1 MAKELQDE
9 TNAKRTQREEMEKTN
24 SEMKKKIEQQASVI
38 ATLESAN
45 SRILKEKKLHLKR
58 SDMMRNVKLLNDAL
72 AAKKLP
78 QEKHMVRYEC
88 IQPVINNCFPFLS
101 YSCRFLNLECQRI
114 LDSRPLCTFLS
125 ELDHQLMQR
134 KITKHPLCGK
144 RSDYN

>member
-24 SEMKKKIEQQASVI
+24 SEMKKKIEQQSSVI
-38 ATLESAN
+38 ATLESEN
-45 SRILKEKKLHLKR
+45 SRILKEKKLHLKK

-88 IQPVINNCFPFLS
+88 I
-101 YSCRFLNLECQRI
+101 
-114 LDSRPLCTFLS
+114 
-125 ELDHQLMQR
+125 
-134 KITKHPLCGK
+134 
-144 RSDYN
+144 

>member
-1 MAKELQDE
+1 MVERNKELTRQNQILNRELTYIAKELQDE
-9 TNAKRTQREEMEKTN
+9 TNAKRTQQEEMEKTN

-38 ATLESAN
+38 ATLESEN

-88 IQPVINNCFPFLS
+88 I
-101 YSCRFLNLECQRI
+101 
-114 LDSRPLCTFLS
+114 
-125 ELDHQLMQR
+125 
-134 KITKHPLCGK
+134 
-144 RSDYN
+144 